1 MQTSIFR
8 IELAMDAKADF
19 VRKTNPFGSGEGESP
34 AAAAPPMKD
43 GELDREA
50 IAARMEKALAFFG

>member
-8 IELAMDAKADF
+8 IELAMDAKVDF
-19 VRKTNPFGSGEGESP
+19 VRKTNPFGAGEDESP

-50 IAARMEKALAFFG
+50 VAARLEKAFALFG